1 MSSAP
6 GDARLRTYRR
16 RSPSPPH
23 RHGRT
28 QRQTREVVVQRVVKE
43 VSGTPYPQLTRT
55 NYEDWSLLM
64 RVKLE
69 ARGLWDAVEHG
80 DADRQED
87 RMAVDA
93 ILSAVP
99 AEMIR
104 PLASKHTTK
113 EAWEAIKSI
122 HVGSDRAKKMTL
134 QRLRRDWDLLS
145 FRDGE
150 QVDDFA
156 LRLSGMMSS
165 LSIYGEQ
172 VSEQNAVENLLRVV
186 PDKYA
191 QIALSIMTLL
201 DTDTLTIEEVTGR
214 LKMVDERP
222 AATSSSAEQPQ
233 AGGKLYLTEEQWEA
247 RWKERNSGEG
257 SSAGGCRTSH
267 TGHHRPPRKQK
278 KQGGS
283 GGNRAPRRDSSR
295 DPPRDQRQS
304 YRCLNCGKYGHWAKD
319 CRKPRRVR
327 ANLAEEEDDG
337 PTLLMAEVCA
347 PLEQSTLL
355 CCSKTEEADAAS
367 PKQSTPALFKI
378 HLEEPRAQL
387 HLNSDGNRHADQWY
401 LDTGATNHMTGR

>member
-1 MSSAP
+1 MSGSAP
-6 GDARLRTYRR
+6 IAAVPLLHHTGVAERR
-16 RSPSPPH
+16 H
-23 RHGRT
+23 T
-28 QRQTREVVVQRVVKE
+28 KEVVVQRVVKE
-43 VSGTPYPQLTRT
+43 ASSTPYPQLTRT

-104 PLASKHTTK
+104 PLASKRTAK

-122 HVGSDRAKKMTL
+122 HVGSDRARKMTL
-134 QRLRRDWDLLS
+134 QRLRRDWELLS

-172 VSEQNAVENLLRVV
+172 VSEQNAVEKLLRVV

-191 QIALSIMTLL
+191 QIALSIVTLL

-222 AATSSSAEQPQ
+222 AATSSSVEQPQ

-267 TGHHRPPRKQK
+267 TGYHRPPCKQK

-283 GGNRAPRRDSSR
+283 GGNRAPRRYSSR
-295 DPPRDQRQS
+295 DPPRDQR
-304 YRCLNCGKYGHWAKD
+304 
-319 CRKPRRVR
+319 
-327 ANLAEEEDDG
+327 
-337 PTLLMAEVCA
+337 
-347 PLEQSTLL
+347 
-355 CCSKTEEADAAS
+355 
-367 PKQSTPALFKI
+367 
-378 HLEEPRAQL
+378 
-387 HLNSDGNRHADQWY
+387 
-401 LDTGATNHMTGR
+401 

>member
-1 MSSAP
+1 
-6 GDARLRTYRR
+6 
-16 RSPSPPH
+16 
-23 RHGRT
+23 
-28 QRQTREVVVQRVVKE
+28 VVVQRVVKE
-43 VSGTPYPQLTRT
+43 ASSTPYPQLTRT

-99 AEMIR
+99 AEMIL
-104 PLASKHTTK
+104 PLASKHTAK

-122 HVGSDRAKKMTL
+122 HVGSDRARKMTL
-134 QRLRRDWDLLS
+134 QRLRRDWELLS

-172 VSEQNAVENLLRVV
+172 VSEQNAVEKLLRVV

-222 AATSSSAEQPQ
+222 AATSSSVEQPQ

-257 SSAGGCRTSH
+257 SSAGGWRTTH

-278 KQGGS
+278 KQGVS

-319 CRKPRRVR
+319 CRKPRRER

-337 PTLLMAEVCA
+337 PALLMVEVCA
-347 PLEQSTLL
+347 PPEQRREMLLHQNRALCSAVPDQRKGALLRQNRAPLRCLKSIWRNLAPNSTSTLMATAML
-355 CCSKTEEADAAS
+355 IGGTLI
-367 PKQSTPALFKI
+367 PAQ
-378 HLEEPRAQL
+378 R
-387 HLNSDGNRHADQWY
+387 
-401 LDTGATNHMTGR
+401 TT